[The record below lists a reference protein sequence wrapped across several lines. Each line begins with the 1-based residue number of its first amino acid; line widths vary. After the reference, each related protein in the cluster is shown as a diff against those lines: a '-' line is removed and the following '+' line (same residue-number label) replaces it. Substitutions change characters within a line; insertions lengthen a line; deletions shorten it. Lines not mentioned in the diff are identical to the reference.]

1 MTQLAVT
8 NLTLDTR
15 RKVAN
20 SLSNNEGYKLDIIY
34 VDERHEEH
42 TETLYLPLKESVYL
56 RSWLEADRPFGR
68 TNSKILGRLKAVNLA
83 RILCSLDL
91 DWFNF
96 ENDYEAYL
104 FFNQHIEDK
113 WLHLLM
119 GNNHDEV
126 ALKFEINPDINV
138 YGGYL
143 GGESESKD
151 KTRFKTFLLKNLNNL
166 SLIPLLLPQQIKNER
181 GKRIQNKF
189 ELNIKV
195 FKIL

>member
-1 MTQLAVT
+1 MMQLAVT

-15 RKVAN
+15 CKPLN
-20 SLSNNEGYKLDIIY
+20 SISQNKGYKLDITY
-34 VDERHEEH
+34 VKETQQEQ
-42 TETLYLPLKESVYL
+42 TETLYLPMKEAVYL
-56 RSWLEADRPFGR
+56 RSWLEADRPYGR
-68 TNSKILGRLKAVNLA
+68 TNAKHLGRLKAVNLA

-91 DWFNF
+91 DWISFKT
-96 ENDYEAYL
+96 DYEAYV
-104 FFNQHIEDK
+104 FFNQHIEDR
-113 WLHLLM
+113 WLQLLM
-119 GNNHDEV
+119 GNDYEEV

-151 KTRFKTFLLKNLNNL
+151 KTRFKAFLLKNLNNL
-166 SLIPLLLPQQIKNER
+166 SLLPLLLPQQIKNER